1 MATDCQGRN
10 DGAGDEEKRERYDT
24 DDDNSE
30 VWGRK

>member
-10 DGAGDEEKRERYDT
+10 GGGDEEKSKRYITKGDII
-24 DDDNSE
+24 E